1 MSEYEQ
7 LPWADAVAAAS
18 GWEATAGAIVPTS
31 RRNRH
36 RRRRQ
41 NSRRA
46 ASPHTVRLADDQ
58 LDALASRIAAKLARH
73 NGAALIDAA
82 TLAAELGVDRS
93 WIYAHAAQLGAVR
106 LGDGSRGV
114 PLRFDRERARQA
126 FATVGDPTP
135 DVPRSRRRNPT
146 RAPGSILV
154 SRPRVQA

>member
-7 LPWADAVAAAS
+7 LAWADAAAAAR
-18 GWEATAGAIVPTS
+18 GWEATTGAIVPAS

-41 NSRRA
+41 GSRRA
-46 ASPHTVRLADDQ
+46 ASPQTVRLADDQ
-58 LDALASRIAAKLARH
+58 LDALAARIAARLARH

-93 WIYAHAAQLGAVR
+93 WIYAHAAELGAMR
-106 LGDGSRGV
+106 LGNGSRGV

-126 FATVGDPTP
+126 FVTVGDPTP
-135 DVPRSRRRNPT
+135 EAPRSRRRKLT
-146 RAPGSILV
+146 QAPGSILA
-154 SRPRVQA
+154 SRPRV